1 MKKSPKNQ
9 RWTTFLLFDNLN
21 CKTYNFNMKYQEK
34 AQFGRERA
42 FTSGNIWRQML
53 GYLLPVMMGSLV
65 QQLYSTVDS
74 IIVGQY
80 LGVAALAAVGGSTST
95 VTTLLV
101 NFFVGLSAGA
111 AVVVAQDF
119 GAEDR
124 KKRDQSVQSALLL
137 GLLAGLCMMAI
148 GQAISGRL
156 LHWMQVPEAVYPQ
169 AIAYLRIYMLGMVP
183 IALYNMGAS
192 ILNAV
197 GDSRSSFLF
206 LASACIANILLD
218 LLFVGVLN
226 LGIAGAAG
234 ATCIAQTFSAALILL
249 SLKRRNILVFRAWRF
264 HGATLG
270 RILKIGMPGGLQSGL
285 YSIAN
290 MVVQWAINQF
300 PLSYVAAVSAYERI
314 ESLFWTLMMA
324 LGVAVTTFA
333 GQNYGAGRL
342 DRMRKSVRVAMVLGF
357 STAVLIAAAC
367 MVFADPICGLF
378 TRDAATIQDTRAL
391 IFLLMPFCATYVAT
405 EVLGGAI
412 KGCGEATVPMII
424 TLLCTCGVRIA
435 WVLIYSRM
443 PAPDIR
449 WFLACYPVSWSV
461 SSLAF
466 AVYYLRGRWLKA
478 S

>member
-1 MKKSPKNQ
+1 
-9 RWTTFLLFDNLN
+9 
-21 CKTYNFNMKYQEK
+21 MKYREK
-34 AQFGRERA
+34 KQFARERV

-53 GYLLPVMMGSLV
+53 GYLLPVMIGSMV
-65 QQLYSTVDS
+65 QQLYNTVDS

-111 AVVVAQDF
+111 AVVVAQAF

-124 KKRDQSVQSALLL
+124 GERDRSVQSALLL
-137 GLLAGLCMMAI
+137 GLFSGLCMLIA
-148 GQAISGRL
+148 GEAISGSL
-156 LHWMQVPEAVYPQ
+156 LGWMQVPGEVYPQ
-169 AIAYLRIYMLGMVP
+169 AIEYLRIYMLGMVS

-197 GDSRSSFLF
+197 GDSGSSFLF
-206 LASACIANILLD
+206 LAIACVTNIVLD
-218 LLFVGVLN
+218 LLFVGVLG

-249 SLKRRNILVFRAWRF
+249 SLKRRDILVLGGWRF
-264 HGATLG
+264 QRATLG

-314 ESLFWTLMMA
+314 EAIFWTMMMA

-333 GQNYGAGRL
+333 GQNFGARKIG
-342 DRMRKSVRVAMVLGF
+342 RMRKSVRVAMVFGLGA
-357 STAVLIAAAC
+357 AVLIAVFCIA
-367 MVFADPICGLF
+367 FADPICRMF
-378 TRDAATIQDTRAL
+378 TQDAATIRDTRAL
-391 IFLLMPFCATYVAT
+391 IFLLMPFCAAYVPT
-405 EVLGGAI
+405 EVFGGAI
-412 KGCGEATVPMII
+412 KGCGQAVKPMVI
-424 TLLCTCGVRIA
+424 TLLCTCGIRIA
-435 WVLIYSRM
+435 WVLLYSRVQS
-443 PAPDIR
+443 PDIR
-449 WFLACYPVSWSV
+449 WFLACYPVSWTA

-466 AVYYLRGRWLKA
+466 LVYYLRGRWLNMSLNA
-478 S
+478 EL

>member
-1 MKKSPKNQ
+1 M
-9 RWTTFLLFDNLN
+9 
-21 CKTYNFNMKYQEK
+21 
-34 AQFGRERA
+34 GRERA

-53 GYLLPVMMGSLV
+53 GYLLPVMIGSLV

-101 NFFVGLSAGA
+101 NFFIGLSAGA
-111 AVVVAQDF
+111 AALVSQDF
-119 GAEDR
+119 GADACE
-124 KKRDQSVQSALLL
+124 KRDQSIQSALLL
-137 GLLAGLCMMAI
+137 ALLVGLCMMAA
-148 GQAISGRL
+148 GEAISGKL
-156 LHWMQVPEAVYPQ
+156 LRWMQVPEEVYPQ
-169 AIAYLRIYMLGMVP
+169 AIQYLRIYMLGMVS

-197 GDSRSSFLF
+197 GDSQSSFLF
-206 LASACIANILLD
+206 LAISCITNIFLD
-218 LLFVGVLN
+218 LLFVGVFG

-234 ATCIAQTFSAALILL
+234 ATCIAQTFSAVLILL
-249 SLKRRNILVFRAWRF
+249 SLKRRNILVFREWRF
-264 HGATLG
+264 LG
-270 RILKIGMPGGLQSGL
+270 TPLIRILKIGMPGGLQSCL

-314 ESLFWTLMMA
+314 EAIFWTMMMA

-333 GQNYGAGRL
+333 GQNYGAGKL
-342 DRMRKSVRVAMVLGF
+342 DRMRKSVRVAMIFGIG
-357 STAVLIAAAC
+357 TAVLIAAFC
-367 MVFADPICGLF
+367 MIFADPICNLF
-378 TRDAATIQDTRAL
+378 TRDAATIQDTRTL
-391 IFLLMPFCATYVAT
+391 IFLLMPFCVTYVAT
-405 EVLGGAI
+405 EVFGGAI
-412 KGCGEATVPMII
+412 KGCGEATVPMVI

-435 WVLIYSRM
+435 WVLIYSRV
-443 PAPDIR
+443 PLPDIR

-466 AVYYLRGRWLKA
+466 LVYYLRGHWLKT